1 MDRLSQAIPRKSKAV
16 EVLQDRLEC
25 ANENLRSDLERW
37 NVEKRTDLKS
47 LLIAMA
53 DQQIAHY
60 QQCTNAW
67 EEALSVVKTS
77 SNSETDSANAAA
89 KVLI

>member
-1 MDRLSQAIPRKSKAV
+1 LDRLSQTIPRISNVV

-37 NVEKRTDLKS
+37 NVEKRVDLKNI
-47 LLIAMA
+47 LIAMA

-67 EEALSVVKTS
+67 EEALSIVKVGSNETESTS
-77 SNSETDSANAAA
+77 PPPR
-89 KVLI
+89 VFV

>member
-1 MDRLSQAIPRKSKAV
+1 MSKVV
-16 EVLQDRLEC
+16 EMLQDRLEC

-37 NVEKRTDLKS
+37 NIEKRTDLKNI
-47 LLIAMA
+47 LIAMA

-67 EEALSVVKTS
+67 EEALSVVKVG
-77 SNSETDSANAAA
+77 NNEADSATKPPNR
-89 KVLI
+89 VFV

>member
-1 MDRLSQAIPRKSKAV
+1 MDRLSQTIPRVSKVV

-37 NVEKRTDLKS
+37 NAEKQADLKNILVS
-47 LLIAMA
+47 MA

-60 QQCTNAW
+60 QQCTSAW
-67 EEALSVVKTS
+67 EEALAAIKIS
-77 SNSETDSANAAA
+77 SSETDSTSPATR
-89 KVLI
+89 VLV